1 MKQPWISSAAIVS
14 LLLTLIAIVHSFN
27 LENRLPIY
35 KFDDDSTSY
44 FGYSVALHRERSNNV
59 TWWVILFSVSEKLQ
73 VSVWGPWKERD
84 NQMPDN
90 NNLYCVRK
98 ARQMAPEFLIKI
110 LLITAQIR
118 CFSCPF
124 IPWAIIVDRIEH
136 REFSEW
142 TSNNNIIASALP
154 VSPKKSGF
162 LRRLTLSDSVLA
174 HAHSQFFT
182 LFFFVD
188 SIENVCGVWKD
199 VRKKNYLLHSCVSSP
214 PCVFNE
220 EDKQSER
227 TALGESEAGVS
238 APIVVLHFFLPSL
251 CPWFIISFT
260 FIPSSSCVDGEFDKK
275 KIEKE
280 RMELA

>member
-1 MKQPWISSAAIVS
+1 
-14 LLLTLIAIVHSFN
+14 
-27 LENRLPIY
+27 
-35 KFDDDSTSY
+35 
-44 FGYSVALHRERSNNV
+44 
-59 TWWVILFSVSEKLQ
+59 
-73 VSVWGPWKERD
+73 
-84 NQMPDN
+84 
-90 NNLYCVRK
+90 
-98 ARQMAPEFLIKI
+98 MAPEFLIKI
-110 LLITAQIR
+110 LLITAQNR

-124 IPWAIIVDRIEH
+124 IPWAIIADRIEH

-174 HAHSQFFT
+174 HSQFFT
-182 LFFFVD
+182 LFFCRFYRK
-188 SIENVCGVWKD
+188 CVWSMK
-199 VRKKNYLLHSCVSSP
+199 RCKKEKLSSP
-214 PCVFNE
+214 LLCFFSPCVFNE

-275 KIEKE
+275 KKLRKREWN
-280 RMELA
+280 